1 MFLRLVKHTMFFCQ
15 NLEKPLN
22 AKKIPVTT
30 WDLNAWAGLGTFAAM
45 PLSLPVLFSFLLFFL
60 FSFELIL
67 LPFSDTR
74 WHMLFECKRV
84 YFLILYMEILYNT
97 RSENGTCRSQER
109 FYSLFD
115 LFENDNARSHFS
127 MSMNGLML
135 NDSLFLGNMGISH
148 LKYCLWYR
156 RTFCFHSKIAP

>member
-1 MFLRLVKHTMFFCQ
+1 M
-15 NLEKPLN
+15 N
-22 AKKIPVTT
+22 AKKILVTT
-30 WDLNAWAGLGTFAAM
+30 WDLIAWAGHICCHALESASAVF
-45 PLSLPVLFSFLLFFL
+45 LSFIFL

-67 LPFSDTR
+67 LSFSDTR

-97 RSENGTCRSQER
+97 CIENGTCRSQER

-115 LFENDNARSHFS
+115 LFENENERSHFS

-135 NDSLFLGNMGISH
+135 NDSLSLSNMGISH

-156 RTFCFHSKIAP
+156 RTFFFIVKLLPSSLNN